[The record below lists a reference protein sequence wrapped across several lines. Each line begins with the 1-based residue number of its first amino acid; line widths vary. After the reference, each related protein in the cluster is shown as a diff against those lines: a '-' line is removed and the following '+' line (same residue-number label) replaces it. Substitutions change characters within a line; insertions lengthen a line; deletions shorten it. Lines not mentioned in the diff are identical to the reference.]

1 MFIYVL
7 RKKAVP
13 WSFWY
18 MALSLPKSYLFLFFP
33 TFPYVLSHVWLFATP
48 WTVACQAPLSMGF
61 SRQEYWNRLPFP
73 YTITL
78 FWSQMDI
85 WYRVNRLKCQT
96 FWNCNAFSNFCARL
110 RNSFNTNLFFFFFF
124 FFYPFLSLNRVSTE
138 LKRNPMHQT
147 IQGTK
152 RRLVPN
158 DLYRHI
164 IK

>member
-33 TFPYVLSHVWLFATP
+33 TFPYVLIHVWLFATP
-48 WTVACQAPLSMGF
+48 WTVACQAHLSMGF
-61 SRQEYWNRLPFP
+61 SRQEYWSRLPFP

-96 FWNCNAFSNFCARL
+96 FWNCNAFSNFCAKL
-110 RNSFNTNLFFFFFF
+110 RNSFNTNLFFFFF
-124 FFYPFLSLNRVSTE
+124 YPFFLWIEFPLNWKETPCTKWSRAQKGD
-138 LKRNPMHQT
+138 LCLT
-147 IQGTK
+147 IYT
-152 RRLVPN
+152 
-158 DLYRHI
+158 DI
-164 IK
+164 

>member
-1 MFIYVL
+1 MKLRMFIYVL

-96 FWNCNAFSNFCARL
+96 FWNYNAFSNFCARL

-124 FFYPFLSLNRVSTE
+124 ILFFLWIEFPLNWKET
-138 LKRNPMHQT
+138 PC
-147 IQGTK
+147 TK
-152 RRLVPN
+152 RSRAQKG
-158 DLYRHI
+158 DLCLTIYTDI
-164 IK
+164 